1 MIVAEFSRK
10 GQSGGLRGGNGVI
23 RKLKVRG
30 HAEYAAHGEDI
41 VCAAASVT
49 VYTAAGALNMLCGVP
64 DNRVKEK
71 DGFFEL
77 TVPVF
82 TDSDTAYRA
91 NIIMETA
98 YIGFK
103 QIEASYPDC
112 LKVTE
117 NVKKTTLESK

>member
-1 MIVAEFSRK
+1 MIVAEFTRNNYPGVSRY
-10 GQSGGLRGGNGVI
+10 GEGAI

-30 HAEYAAHGEDI
+30 HAEYAARGEDI

-49 VYTAAGALNMLCGVP
+49 VYTTAGALNILCGAP
-64 DNRVKEK
+64 DNCVKER

-82 TDSDTAYRA
+82 KDDEKIYRA
-91 NIIMETA
+91 DIIMETA

-103 QIEASYPDC
+103 QIEATYPDF
-112 LKVTE
+112 LKVAE
-117 NVKKTTLESK
+117 CRVPD